1 MRILVIE
8 DEPKTAAYLKK
19 GLEESGY
26 SVEVANDGSHGLIL
40 AQEEDYDVIIL
51 DVMLPWMDGW
61 TVVKTLR
68 ATRTTPVLFL
78 TARDDVNDRVRGL
91 ELGADDYLVKPFAF
105 VELLAR
111 VRTLARRGPPRE
123 SELIRIGDLEMD
135 VNRRRVKRGATRI
148 DLTPR
153 EFSLLQLLARRHG
166 EVLSR
171 TQIASYVWDMNFDS
185 DTNVVE
191 VAIRRLRSKVDD
203 NFPVKLIHTVRGVGY
218 VLEIKD
224 AA

>member
-135 VNRRRVKRGATRI
+135 ISRRRVRRGGTRI

-218 VLEIKD
+218 VLEIKEP
-224 AA
+224 A